1 MRHSRTAEGVAV
13 TTSEAGIEA
22 PGVWLDGVAQ
32 RVIRVDRLRDG
43 GTTIFECEEGTLTL
57 PRRINDR
64 DRTPRWAP
72 KEERKVV
79 RSYVRSD
86 RAWYAQANDIG
97 PGHSVAAE
105 IVLAQGTQEDF
116 ACGQDAPQ
124 IEVVAEWRDWGDGSQ
139 WACRVGI
146 WDESWQALVWW
157 RDLWGRLAA
166 YSDERGGMKGDSTID
181 PDDFE
186 AILKELGFEDRT
198 VEREGDDA

>member
-1 MRHSRTAEGVAV
+1 MSRTAEGVEV
-13 TTSEAGIEA
+13 TVEVWAGAI
-22 PGVWLDGVAQ
+22 PRVWLDGVAQ
-32 RVIRVDRLRDG
+32 RVIGVDRLRDG
-43 GTTIFECEEGTLTL
+43 GTTIFECEGGTLTL

-64 DRTPRWAP
+64 DRTPRWVP

-86 RAWYAQANDIG
+86 RAWYAHANSIG
-97 PGHSVAAE
+97 PGHPVAAE

-116 ACGQDAPQ
+116 TRGQDAPQ
-124 IEVVAEWRDWGDGSQ
+124 IEVVAEWRDLGPGPRSK

-157 RDLWGRLAA
+157 RDLWDRLAA
-166 YSDERGGMKGDSTID
+166 YSGERGGMKGDPAID

-186 AILKELGFEDRT
+186 AILRELGFEDRT
-198 VEREGDDA
+198 PVDAPDA